1 MSREKTLV
9 KNTAIITVGKICT
22 QMISFFLLP
31 LYTALLSTEEYG
43 TVDLL
48 NTLVS
53 LMLPIVTFQIEQAV
67 FRRLID
73 NRNKDEEI
81 KKIIS
86 TTVCTIFIQIIIYV
100 ILFLLVSPFIN
111 NDYKYFLLTN
121 VMACIFSSIMLQIS
135 RGLGDNKNYAIG
147 SFITASSTVLLNV
160 VFIVICKFG
169 AYGMLMANLCGNIFC
184 SLYIF
189 VVKKIYKY
197 ISIKK
202 WDKQLLKTMWKYSLP
217 LIPNAI
223 SWWIFNSSDR
233 IIVTYVLG
241 IGQNGI
247 LSASYKFSNL
257 YTTIY
262 NIFNMTWTESASLHI
277 NDKDAS
283 DFLSNTMNIVL
294 KIFTAICFGI
304 IGVMPFVFP
313 IMINEKFGE
322 SYYQIPILML
332 ATLFNVMV
340 GLLSVIY
347 IAKKNT
353 KAVAKTSIMA
363 AIINLVVNFG
373 LIKFVGLYAA
383 SISTLVAYLVMAIYR
398 YADVQKFVKIRVDK
412 KFIIMSFIMMPI
424 LLISYY
430 INNIYLNIFMLIIV
444 CLYALLTN
452 LKTLNIVFEFIKKK
466 LHLNK
471 VEE

>member
-1 MSREKTLV
+1 MSREKTLI
-9 KNTAIITVGKICT
+9 KNTVIITVGKICT

-31 LYTALLSTEEYG
+31 LYTAILSTEEYG

-73 NRNKDEEI
+73 NRDNDVEI

-86 TTVCTIFIQIIIYV
+86 TTIFTVFNQMIIYV
-100 ILFLLVSPFIN
+100 LVFFIISPFIN
-111 NDYKYFLLTN
+111 NDYKFFLLTN

-135 RGLGDNKNYAIG
+135 RGLGDNKNYAIA
-147 SFITASSTVLLNV
+147 SFITAISTIILNI
-160 VFIVICKFG
+160 VFIVGFEFG
-169 AYGMLMANLCGNIFC
+169 AYGMLMASLFGNLLCGT
-184 SLYIF
+184 YIF
-189 VVKKIYKY
+189 VIKKIYKY

-202 WDKQLLKTMWKYSLP
+202 WDKKLLKIMWKYSLP

-241 IGQNGI
+241 VGQNGI
-247 LSASYKFSNL
+247 LSAAYKFSNL
-257 YTTIY
+257 YITIY

-283 DFLSNTMNIVL
+283 AFLSKIMDIVL
-294 KIFTAICFGI
+294 RLFSAICFGI
-304 IGVMPFVFP
+304 IVVMPFVFP
-313 IMINEKFGE
+313 IMINEKFSE
-322 SYYQIPILML
+322 SYYQLPILML
-332 ATLFNVMV
+332 ATLFNVIV
-340 GLLSVIY
+340 SLLSVIY
-347 IAKKNT
+347 IAKKDT

-363 AIINLVVNFG
+363 AIINLIVN
-373 LIKFVGLYAA
+373 LSLVKFIGLYAA
-383 SISTLVAYLVMAIYR
+383 SISTLVAYLLMAMYR
-398 YADVQKFVKIRVDK
+398 YIDVQKYVKINIDK
-412 KFIIMSFIMMPI
+412 KFLIVSFIMLPI

-430 INNIYLNIFMLIIV
+430 INNLYLNIIIV
-444 CLYALLTN
+444 LIVFLYSLLTN
-452 LKTLNIVFEFIKKK
+452 LKTLNIIFIFCKKK
-466 LHLNK
+466 ILSK
-471 VEE
+471 